1 MCGIGGF
8 SLSKNSRISP
18 RALSNALLTELDV
31 RGDQA
36 SGFAFQ
42 SKTASG
48 VFKKDVAGARLNLKS
63 MPKNAK
69 DVILHTRYATHGTI
83 TDMANNH
90 PIQSPDKTIN
100 LVHNGV
106 IYNHTIVRKALDSK
120 LPEVDT
126 SVIPAILQQFNRDTD
141 KFSMLEGDAA
151 VAWLDDSNRGKLRL
165 ARISHSPLVICQ
177 LKDGSFVFASTEA
190 ILRKALDRLDLDID
204 FLAQV
209 AERKLLTVKNGR
221 LDEMTDLPEMD
232 QAFADKSV
240 WNYSSYRDM
249 TSGGHGQKSQSD
261 STVPVK
267 SIWGDIAVPTSWFE
281 TPNDDIDYP
290 SISGLFVNQYGEYFD
305 EKNVFIGDF
314 DDMVSWGFLDYDGNV
329 LGSFDDTPN
338 SFTYYEWED
347 YQV

>member
-18 RALSNALLTELDV
+18 RSLSNALLTELDN
-31 RGDQA
+31 RGNQA
-36 SGFAFQ
+36 SGFAYQ
-42 SKTASG
+42 SKTESG
-48 VFKKDVAGARLNLKS
+48 VFKKDVAGARLNLKR

-83 TDMANNH
+83 KDMANNH

-106 IYNHTIVRKALDSK
+106 IYNHTVVRKSLDAK

-190 ILRKALDRLDLDID
+190 ILRKALNSLGLEID
-204 FLAQV
+204 FIAQV

-232 QAFADKSV
+232 MAFADTTS
-240 WNYSSYRDM
+240 WNYASYRDM
-249 TSGGHGQKSQSD
+249 TSGGHGQTAKQEP
-261 STVPVK
+261 TTPIK
-267 SIWGDIAVPTSWFE
+267 SIWGDIAVPNSWFSN
-281 TPNDDIDYP
+281 PNQDDFYP
-290 SISGLFVNQYGEYFD
+290 PIEGLFVNEYGEYFD
-305 EKNVFIGDF
+305 ENNVFIGDI
-314 DDMVSWGFLDYDGNV
+314 DDMVDWGFVDYDGNI
-329 LGSFDDTPN
+329 LGSYN
-338 SFTYYEWED
+338 SSFNLATGYEWD
-347 YQV
+347 TAY